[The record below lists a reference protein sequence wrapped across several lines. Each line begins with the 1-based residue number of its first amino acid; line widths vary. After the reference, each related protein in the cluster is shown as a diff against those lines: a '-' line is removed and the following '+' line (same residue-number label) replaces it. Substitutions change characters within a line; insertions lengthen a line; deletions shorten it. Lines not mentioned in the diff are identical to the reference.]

1 MEDKTSSS
9 SNDSEMEVYDQPEN
23 QAPAGDVPVEE
34 RSPSQNRH
42 PSTDRS
48 STEQTC
54 DVELGAMDA
63 SEGSIG
69 DSVLES
75 SYPARR
81 PFAPAPA
88 AAPAPPPAAA
98 SFPAIAPAAA
108 PAPGPAPSAAV
119 TATQGMSLCLKI
131 LLCFK
136 SLTLSMKRLILYPKQ
151 CIDTIILNHCITIN

>member
-1 MEDKTSSS
+1 MEDKSSSS
-9 SNDSEMEVYDQPEN
+9 SNDSKMEVYDQPEN
-23 QAPAGDVPVEE
+23 QAPAVDVPVEE

-98 SFPAIAPAAA
+98 

-119 TATQGMSLCLKI
+119 TAPSSARPTGRQQPFRNQTNPNGIK
-131 LLCFK
+131 
-136 SLTLSMKRLILYPKQ
+136 
-151 CIDTIILNHCITIN
+151 N

>member
-23 QAPAGDVPVEE
+23 QAPAVDVPVEE
-34 RSPSQNRH
+34 MSPSQNRH

-63 SEGSIG
+63 SEGSNG
-69 DSVLES
+69 DSTLES

-81 PFAPAPA
+81 PFAPPSA
-88 AAPAPPPAAA
+88 AAAPPPAAA
-98 SFPAIAPAAA
+98 SIPAIAPAAA
-108 PAPGPAPSAAV
+108 PGSSAAV
-119 TATQGMSLCLKI
+119 AATQGMSLRLKNTA
-131 LLCFK
+131 LLRKFNAFYD
-136 SLTLSMKRLILYPKQ
+136 MKWLILYPKQ
-151 CIDTIILNHCITIN
+151 CIDTIILNHCTAIN